1 MSFPGRT
8 DAAMERKRP
17 ITDDTVF
24 AYAVG
29 YKLAGIW
36 NVRKPGKTVA
46 AGDSVKVCGS
56 SSGFEQLARV
66 PFSYCQR
73 RDYSQPYPSQLSNR

>member
-24 AYAVG
+24 AYARQTC
-29 YKLAGIW
+29 KHLERSKA
-36 NVRKPGKTVA
+36 RQDS
-46 AGDSVKVCGS
+46 GDSVKVCGS
-56 SSGFEQLARV
+56 SSGSEQLARV

-73 RDYSQPYPSQLSNR
+73 RDC